1 MVQNLLEHL
10 LAGLY
15 YFTNLSF
22 NSDNLL
28 HILIGTSFIN
38 TSVDSECFISIPKA
52 FLIKNVK
59 KVTCS
64 RKREQT
70 SFLLAVFKIWDKTF
84 EHFEKSL
91 SWTIFYE
98 EKT

>member
-38 TSVDSECFISIPKA
+38 KSVDSECFISIPKA

-59 KVTCS
+59 KVT
-64 RKREQT
+64 
-70 SFLLAVFKIWDKTF
+70 
-84 EHFEKSL
+84 
-91 SWTIFYE
+91 
-98 EKT
+98 